1 MVILNDPDKD
11 RSSVGDTVNLYG
23 NGHIKG
29 SAAFITAINAL
40 NKSKGV
46 IIFE

>member
-1 MVILNDPDKD
+1 MVMLNDFDKD

-23 NGHIKG
+23 SGHIKG
-29 SAAFITAINAL
+29 SAAFITAVNAL
-40 NKSKGV
+40 NKSNGV